1 MSRRCPC
8 GHKLDFSAC
17 CGPYLSGAADPPTA
31 AALMRSRYTAYL
43 EGNVDYLITTTAPE
57 SRASLDREALRTYCS
72 TLRGVSL
79 KITETTRG
87 GPRDD
92 TGFVTFEATLKS
104 NNKKF
109 VQRERSRFAREHGRW
124 VYVDGDLA
132 T

>member
-8 GHKLDFSAC
+8 GNKLDFSAC

-43 EGNVDYLITTTAPE
+43 DGAVDYLISTTAPE
-57 SRASLDREALRTYCS
+57 SRSALDRDSLAAYCA

-79 KITETTRG
+79 KILETTQG

-92 TGFVTFEATLKS
+92 TGHVTFEATLKS

-109 VQRERSRFAREHGRW
+109 VQRERSRFTREHGRW
-124 VYVDGDLA
+124 VYVDGVLD
-132 T
+132 

>member
-8 GHKLDFSAC
+8 GLKLDFSAC
-17 CGPYLSGAADPPTA
+17 CGPYLSGAAAPPTA

-43 EGNVDYLITTTAPE
+43 EGAVDYLIATTAAEP
-57 SRASLDREALRTYCS
+57 RTTLDRDALQTYCA
-72 TLRGVSL
+72 TLRGISL
-79 KITETTRG
+79 IIKETTQG

-104 NNKKF
+104 SNKKF

-124 VYVDGDLA
+124 VYVDGELA